1 MVVAFENANFKDG
14 EYICVVS
21 GKEFD
26 AVFGTL
32 GSAVTNDVTSVPGCN
47 AQCGG
52 IELLNPAVAFSSQ
65 GTLSLFGTTQIGSAT
80 HVQQRASVP
89 ITVDFVP

>member
-1 MVVAFENANFKDG
+1 MVVAFQNANFKGG

-26 AVFGTL
+26 AIFGTS
-32 GSAVTNDVTSVPGCN
+32 GSAVAADVTSVAGCN

-52 IELLNPAVAFSSQ
+52 VELIDSAVAFASQ
-65 GTLSLFGTTQIGSAT
+65 GTVSVFGTTQIGSAS
-80 HVQQRASVP
+80 HVQQRASIP